1 MIMKFLRGL
10 GGDKSTAPAKHA
22 AVEYKD
28 YRIEPAPRKVT
39 GGWTTEGVISKTEGE
54 ETRSEH
60 FIRADMLMTEEDAV
74 DYSVTKAKK
83 IIDELGDRLFRS

>member
-10 GGDKSTAPAKHA
+10 GGDKGA
-22 AVEYKD
+22 ASKQHEAVDYKG
-28 YRIEPAPRKVT
+28 YRIEPAPRKVQ

-60 FIRADMLMTEEDAV
+60 FIRADMLMSEDDAV
-74 DYSVTKAKK
+74 DYSVTKARK